1 MFNENI
7 EEVKRTNKE
16 VYDWLKLIP
25 TQHWARSHFFGSS
38 KVAAV
43 EELLVERDGLMR
55 RLKQNLVE
63 ARNRMKVKANRNW
76 RDMKFNVGVKIVE
89 RIGKVAYR
97 LALPSTSKIHVVFHV
112 SILKLFSGNGE
123 EAVTELPEEFQE
135 GQPLEK
141 PMAICDSRLVLRNGS
156 LVQQVIFK
164 EGENVTPTVD
174 GLGRGKRTKKAP
186 GWQKEFVMG

>member
-1 MFNENI
+1 MQRNGKNI
-7 EEVKRTNKE
+7 HIHHLKGNREEV
-16 VYDWLKLIP
+16 
-25 TQHWARSHFFGSS
+25 
-38 KVAAV
+38 
-43 EELLVERDGLMR
+43 
-55 RLKQNLVE
+55 
-63 ARNRMKVKANRNW
+63 
-76 RDMKFNVGVKIVE
+76 
-89 RIGKVAYR
+89 
-97 LALPSTSKIHVVFHV
+97 
-112 SILKLFSGNGE
+112 
-123 EAVTELPEEFQE
+123 VTEFPEEFQE